1 MIIGF
6 FKTLGILFALI
17 AFIGLIATLFVEA
30 VVFIARAIEEGKERE
45 KKGGEHAEL
54 DTRKF

>member
-17 AFIGLIATLFVEA
+17 AFIGLIATIFVEA
-30 VVFIARAIEEGKERE
+30 VVFIARAIEEGKRRE
-45 KKGGEHAEL
+45 DNGEN
-54 DTRKF
+54 T